1 LPFFILSAVQA
12 KLHHKGVRELTKEVV
27 LNDRLILVNRLTI
40 DTEFVKN
47 GKKHK
52 KIALDFKVSSRDY
65 HDITTLLYENW
76 FVVKVPSENL
86 EFTASIHTY
95 STSLTNLY
103 EEGAVG
109 GFQLE
114 LVEVFEQ

>member
-1 LPFFILSAVQA
+1 LSFFILSAS
-12 KLHHKGVRELTKEVV
+12 KGELHHKGVRELTNEVV
-27 LNDRLILVNRLTI
+27 LNDRLISVNRLTI
-40 DTEFVKN
+40 EPAFVKN

-52 KIALDFKVSSRDY
+52 KIAFDFKVSSKDY
-65 HDITTLLYENW
+65 HDITTLLYKNG

-86 EFTASIHTY
+86 EFNASIHTY

-109 GFQLE
+109 DFQLE
-114 LVEVFEQ
+114 LVEVIEY